1 MGVVTID
8 SNSNIYINIYIYIY
22 IIKKCYIYSIFITN
36 KLLLVLI

>member
-8 SNSNIYINIYIYIY
+8 SNSNIYIYIFILL
-22 IIKKCYIYSIFITN
+22 KKCYIYSIFITN

>member
-8 SNSNIYINIYIYIY
+8 SNSNIYINIYIY